1 MAVKCTL
8 SMRQKVSTACSA
20 SIDNF
25 LPHAQQAYAFFYR
38 LLSVC
43 KFFEVIDSFLCA
55 CSVCVCVF
63 FTF

>member
-25 LPHAQQAYAFFYR
+25 LPHAKQGYAFF
-38 LLSVC
+38 LPL
-43 KFFEVIDSFLCA
+43 A
-55 CSVCVCVF
+55 QCV
-63 FTF
+63 